1 MISSIVISQLIDE
14 RKSEAHA
21 AALPHACPTRPTLAH
36 PGGVSVNR
44 AFALLPG
51 RLEIQAPA
59 AMQGPETELP
69 PKEEPCSG
77 PPKGFASITI
87 TARRLGPPART
98 LVWGAAGA
106 SLYTKCQAQD
116 TLLEAPSALA
126 TGADPC
132 RHTGPLTCTEL
143 SRNSSVMRLAL
154 PEAHA
159 RLREGEC
166 WVTQADGG
174 GNGFAPGT
182 TRPGKGPLLF
192 SSCVHLRV
200 SQQCP
205 NSIYYL
211 DRSLS
216 VPIERPPLAG
226 PSVHRS
232 VLSLHLSCSSHG
244 RPAGGA
250 GGPAAGGGPGRGDP
264 RQELPGAS
272 RSLLGPRR
280 KPAVR
285 ASFLKRHPSL
295 AQVHLGTSTCP
306 WGGSPLLENPE
317 SADVGTRQAA
327 ARSGKE
333 GRSGLHASQ
342 LSIHIPGWSYVAVET
357 KVFSR
362 SGERRREAR
371 VTVSAPP
378 VGREPRGDPL
388 AAGLSS
394 PSGDLPGPAAPQR
407 RSLLEPG
414 APSPGFLCPF
424 RDAHA
429 CPREHGGVP
438 AEGASPRGDHTC
450 CDLVV
455 KIKECEQS
463 EDSAMPEPEP
473 VLPEPAPEGLETPAP
488 PEACSE
494 GQQAPAS
501 SLTLQE
507 ALEVRNP
514 RFISRSQERLKK
526 LEHMAQQRR
535 AQRKETAGQTQAPL
549 PVRAGKRQFTVPH
562 PLSDNLFKPKERYIS
577 EKEMHMRSRRIYNNL
592 PEVKKKKEE
601 QKKRVIL
608 QSNRLRAEVFKKQLL
623 DQLLQRNAV

>member
-1 MISSIVISQLIDE
+1 MFLGGTIGSQTGLGVPPFGRKAQRRAQERGAGLGPENWVQHPAGPGKSSSPAPQRTARIIAVFFCSQESLAPQNTKMISSIVISQLIDE

-21 AALPHACPTRPTLAH
+21 AALPHTCPTRPTLAH

-132 RHTGPLTCTEL
+132 CHTGPLTCTEL

-174 GNGFAPGT
+174 GNGFAPGA

-342 LSIHIPGWSYVAVET
+342 LSIHIPGWSYVA
-357 KVFSR
+357 
-362 SGERRREAR
+362 
-371 VTVSAPP
+371 
-378 VGREPRGDPL
+378 
-388 AAGLSS
+388 
-394 PSGDLPGPAAPQR
+394 
-407 RSLLEPG
+407 
-414 APSPGFLCPF
+414 
-424 RDAHA
+424 
-429 CPREHGGVP
+429 GG
-438 AEGASPRGDHTC
+438 
-450 CDLVV
+450 
-455 KIKECEQS
+455 
-463 EDSAMPEPEP
+463 
-473 VLPEPAPEGLETPAP
+473 
-488 PEACSE
+488 
-494 GQQAPAS
+494 
-501 SLTLQE
+501 
-507 ALEVRNP
+507 
-514 RFISRSQERLKK
+514 
-526 LEHMAQQRR
+526 
-535 AQRKETAGQTQAPL
+535 
-549 PVRAGKRQFTVPH
+549 
-562 PLSDNLFKPKERYIS
+562 
-577 EKEMHMRSRRIYNNL
+577 
-592 PEVKKKKEE
+592 
-601 QKKRVIL
+601 
-608 QSNRLRAEVFKKQLL
+608 
-623 DQLLQRNAV
+623 